1 MICPKCKKEN
11 TGELQYCV
19 YCGYEFG
26 SEESQE
32 PADKK
37 PQTGME
43 QIHEEASEHKEFPQ
57 PAQEEQEHAAS
68 EKKEKKPMETKKLVI
83 LLSVITCVSLAL
95 LILAVSFIAGHQW
108 ISPKLM
114 LKPSSSPQAHESI
127 SPEPTASSSVTPR
140 PTEKPTATPSAAPQT
155 ATELPDKTKAPIYAP
170 GVIEESDKLNRVELT
185 NVAHYVS
192 GTVKPLYMKY
202 SDMKDAMVPMVY
214 RQNVKEYE
222 YDGKRFCV
230 VYPYGAYDV
239 QYTREYYYDDN
250 GNLMFAYIEGKK
262 DTAGRYRIYFYENTP
277 VRYIN
282 KSNVTYDNDFNN
294 KEYMSWASFAIEEAY
309 ADLTSDERLNRE

>member
-1 MICPKCKKEN
+1 MICPNCKKEN
-11 TGELQYCV
+11 TGELPYCV

-26 SEESQE
+26 
-32 PADKK
+32 
-37 PQTGME
+37 T
-43 QIHEEASEHKEFPQ
+43 
-57 PAQEEQEHAAS
+57 QEEHTAKENTPEHTHSQPEKESLQEV
-68 EKKEKKPMETKKLVI
+68 EKKTSPEQGTVPQDQEKQRKKPMETRKIVI
-83 LLSVITCVSLAL
+83 ILSVVTCVSVAA

-108 ISPKLM
+108 ISPQLM
-114 LKPSSSPQAHESI
+114 LKPSQSPQVQESAAP
-127 SPEPTASSSVTPR
+127 SPTASPEVTED
-140 PTEKPTATPSAAPQT
+140 PTEKPTVTPSPT
-155 ATELPDKTKAPIYAP
+155 PRATTPPPDKTKAPIYAP

-202 SDMKDAMVPMVY
+202 SDMKDAIVPMVY

-222 YDGKRFCV
+222 YNGKRICV

-250 GNLMFAYIEGKK
+250 GNLIYAYIEGQK
-262 DTAGRYRIYFYENTP
+262 DTAGRYKIYFYENTP

-309 ADLTSDERLNRE
+309 ADLTSDERLNRD